1 MNREPE
7 SHPPSKTIPDSFSN
21 GCLKK
26 MGTMEELVIEFY
38 VTQMAAALHSFD
50 QRLNWI
56 QLLNILDFNW
66 IQLLEKGF

>member
-1 MNREPE
+1 
-7 SHPPSKTIPDSFSN
+7 
-21 GCLKK
+21 